1 MRGVEVVH
9 FPTTLLGAVDASIGG
24 KTGVNHT
31 GKNLVGLFWEPTRV
45 VVDLDVLERLPSALL
60 LEGMAEA
67 LKVGLIGDAELV
79 GLIENIGL
87 DAPLDLVV
95 PAAIRVKAH
104 YVGQDP
110 REESERAMLN
120 FGHTVGHAVEY
131 ASSLSHGSAVGV
143 GMVAAAAVSEFDVGF
158 RERDRVVGIIAG
170 IGLATSVEGLDPNR
184 VRDLM
189 GADKKRDRNGVRM
202 VLLEAVG
209 KPTIR
214 HIDDGSTEVALR
226 AIGL

>member
-1 MRGVEVVH
+1 
-9 FPTTLLGAVDASIGG
+9 
-24 KTGVNHT
+24 
-31 GKNLVGLFWEPTRV
+31 
-45 VVDLDVLERLPSALL
+45 
-60 LEGMAEA
+60 
-67 LKVGLIGDAELV
+67 
-79 GLIENIGL
+79 LIEDIGL
-87 DAPLDLVV
+87 DAPLEKVV
-95 PAAIRVKAH
+95 PAAIRVKAY
-104 YVGQDP
+104 YVGEDP
-110 REESERAMLN
+110 REASERAMLN

-158 RERDRVVGIIAG
+158 SERDRVVGIIAG
-170 IGLATSVEGLDPNR
+170 IGLATSVGGLDPNR
-184 VRDLM
+184 VRDLI